1 MLENDKWELYNTD
14 EDFSLANDLAS
25 SNPSKLKTMQDLFLQ
40 EAIKNHVLPI
50 DDRGVERLNPVLA
63 GRPDLMAGRTSLTVY
78 SGMTGMMESAFI
90 NIKNRSYSITADVQ
104 VPKKNA
110 NGVIICQ
117 GGRFGG
123 WTLFLKNGRPT
134 FTYNWVGLSRYTIS
148 GKQPVPRGE
157 GNDSVRVRNR
167 RRQVGRRRN
176 WLNLRKRRKS
186 RNGPNRKYQRSFIL
200 SG

>member
-1 MLENDKWELYNTD
+1 
-14 EDFSLANDLAS
+14 
-25 SNPSKLKTMQDLFLQ
+25 MQDLFLQ

-50 DDRGVERLNPVLA
+50 DDRGVERLNPALA

-90 NIKNRSYSITADVQ
+90 NIKNRSYSITADVE

-123 WTLFLKNGRPT
+123 WTLFLKNGASDLHVQLGWPEPLHHFRKAART
-134 FTYNWVGLSRYTIS
+134 
-148 GKQPVPRGE
+148 RGE

-167 RRQVGRRRN
+167 RR
-176 WLNLRKRRKS
+176 
-186 RNGPNRKYQRSFIL
+186 
-200 SG
+200 